1 MIMPANILVKR
12 GRKYCGKYIATKS
25 FEDTNIISSG
35 IDPVKVVKEAK
46 KKGANDPVLIY
57 IPEKGM
63 THIY

>member
-1 MIMPANILVKR
+1 MPANILVKR
-12 GRKYCGKYIATKS
+12 IRKYAGKYVATKS
-25 FEDTNIISSG
+25 FEDGNVISSG
-35 IDPVKVVKEAK
+35 TDPVKVVKEAK